1 MTTREQI
8 SITELRSL
16 GLEAC
21 RACGASEAMA
31 HSLVESTIAAELS
44 GRAEVGFAHLPD
56 YLDSLRAGRID
67 GAAEPVISFPRPA
80 AIHADARLGIAQL
93 AFDRARLALAERA
106 MSHGIAILTVANSY
120 TAGEIGHYVRVL
132 ARDGVVSMA
141 FANAH
146 AMVATAP
153 GVPPVYGT
161 NPLAFGAPMPPP
173 SPPLVFDQSTSATA
187 FVNVARAAAGG
198 RPIPEGWAVDA
209 ARRPTTD
216 ASAAVAG
223 ALLPFGGFKGANM
236 ALMVEVLS
244 AGLAGAAWSLDAG
257 HFRQGARSPSIG
269 LTVIAIAP
277 ADPDFAGRLSQ
288 SAERLSSL
296 GVHVPG
302 QRARLTM
309 PDIET
314 LEIDAAALATI
325 HAAAAQQ

>member
-1 MTTREQI
+1 MTGREK
-8 SITELRSL
+8 ITIAELRRL
-16 GLEAC
+16 GLDAC
-21 RACGASEAMA
+21 GACGASEAMA
-31 HSLVESTIAAELS
+31 HSLVEATIASELA

-67 GAAEPVISFPRPA
+67 GKAEPVVTHPSPA

-93 AFDRARLALAERA
+93 AFDRAREDLTQRA
-106 MSHGIAILTVANSY
+106 RSQGIAILSVANSY
-120 TAGEIGHYVRVL
+120 TAGEIGHYVRML
-132 ARDGVVSMA
+132 AADGLVSMA

-187 FVNVARAAAGG
+187 FVNVARAAAEG

-209 ARRPTTD
+209 KGRPTTD
-216 ASAAVAG
+216 ASAAVEG

-257 HFRQGARSPSIG
+257 HFRQGARSPAIG

-277 ADPDFAGRLSQ
+277 ADPDFADRLAH
-288 SAERLSSL
+288 SADRLASL

-302 QRARLTM
+302 QRARMTA
-309 PDIET
+309 PDTET

-325 HAAAAQQ
+325 RATAAPK